1 MRAIGSSGTRDASSR
16 CKTTGVIVQPTI
28 PESKFRY
35 NASRMTSP
43 DPRTL
48 LLASG
53 LDDMSVGAL
62 LRPYG
67 FIDCRHADA
76 NLQALADD
84 PVTRQH
90 LADLLEAL
98 LQALA
103 ASADPDQALDYFE
116 RFAKAGGGKA
126 ALFSYLKTSPAA
138 LNLLATVFGAS
149 PFLSQILIRNPE
161 YLHWVTRTE
170 ILKRGRTRSELAGDL
185 RVSLLALRSKERRL
199 DALRRF
205 KRRELLAIGVR
216 DLLGLASVEQT
227 TIDLSILSEVLIQQ
241 VYLVCRESLAER
253 YGLPTN
259 GFTVLAMGKLGGGEL
274 NFSSDVD
281 LIYICGSDTGTTK
294 GTTRT
299 GRSSRLP
306 HAIYFR
312 QLAQDVTQALS
323 EVTNEGY
330 LFRIDLRLRPEG
342 KSGEII
348 ASFSR
353 MRGYYR
359 GLCLPGARAQPWERL
374 ALIKASPIAGD
385 KALGRRFLKMMQPFV
400 YQASHAGSPEVL
412 LAEVRRIKRLIDEKM
427 MGRGESQRNVK
438 LGIGGIREIELV
450 VQTLQAVFGHARPA
464 IRERNT
470 IKALSKLRRA
480 RLISPED
487 HRVLLEGYRFLRNV
501 EHKLQM
507 VEEQQTHTL
516 PADPMELRRCALRLG
531 YRDGEEGKAMDRF
544 LRDQD
549 HCTSR
554 VHEIFTRTVTG
565 ARFVGAISPPR

>member
-1 MRAIGSSGTRDASSR
+1 
-16 CKTTGVIVQPTI
+16 V
-28 PESKFRY
+28 
-35 NASRMTSP
+35 
-43 DPRTL
+43 
-48 LLASG
+48 
-53 LDDMSVGAL
+53 
-62 LRPYG
+62 
-67 FIDCRHADA
+67 
-76 NLQALADD
+76 
-84 PVTRQH
+84 
-90 LADLLEAL
+90 
-98 LQALA
+98 
-103 ASADPDQALDYFE
+103 YF
-116 RFAKAGGGKA
+116 
-126 ALFSYLKTSPAA
+126 
-138 LNLLATVFGAS
+138 
-149 PFLSQILIRNPE
+149 
-161 YLHWVTRTE
+161 
-170 ILKRGRTRSELAGDL
+170 
-185 RVSLLALRSKERRL
+185 
-199 DALRRF
+199 
-205 KRRELLAIGVR
+205 
-216 DLLGLASVEQT
+216 
-227 TIDLSILSEVLIQQ
+227 
-241 VYLVCRESLAER
+241 VCRESLAER
-253 YGLPTN
+253 YGLPTS

-294 GTTRT
+294 GTTRG

-306 HAIYFR
+306 HASYFR

-330 LFRIDLRLRPEG
+330 LFRVDLRLRPEG

-348 ASFSR
+348 ASLSR

-359 GLCLPGARAQPWERL
+359 GLSSHPPFSPGPPRGRQDGRLSRGPGSSPGARAQPWERL
-374 ALIKASPIAGD
+374 VHIKASSIAGD

-400 YQASHAGSPEVL
+400 YQASHAGSPEIL
-412 LAEVRRIKRLIDEKM
+412 LAEVRRIKHLIDEKM
-427 MGRGESQRNVK
+427 TGRGESQRNVK

-480 RLISPED
+480 RLISSDE

-531 YRDGEEGKAMDRF
+531 YRDGEEGKAMDQF

-565 ARFVGAISPPR
+565 ARFVGGISRLR

>member
-1 MRAIGSSGTRDASSR
+1 
-16 CKTTGVIVQPTI
+16 
-28 PESKFRY
+28 
-35 NASRMTSP
+35 MTSP

-161 YLHWVTRTE
+161 YVHWVTRTE

-205 KRRELLAIGVR
+205 KRRELLAVGVR

-253 YGLPTN
+253 YGLPTS

-281 LIYICGSDTGTTK
+281 LIYICGSNTGITK
-294 GTTRT
+294 GTTRA

-306 HAIYFR
+306 HASYFR

-330 LFRIDLRLRPEG
+330 LFRVDLRLRPEG

-359 GLCLPGARAQPWERL
+359 GLSRAQPWERL
-374 ALIKASPIAGD
+374 AHIKASPIAGD

-450 VQTLQAVFGHARPA
+450 VQTLQAVFGRARPA

-480 RLISPED
+480 RLISPDE

-507 VEEQQTHTL
+507 VEAQQTHTL

-531 YRDGEEGKAMDRF
+531 YRDGEEGIAMDRF

-565 ARFVGAISPPR
+565 AQFVGAISRPR

>member
-1 MRAIGSSGTRDASSR
+1 M
-16 CKTTGVIVQPTI
+16 
-28 PESKFRY
+28 
-35 NASRMTSP
+35 
-43 DPRTL
+43 
-48 LLASG
+48 LASG

-67 FIDCRHADA
+67 FIDYRRADA

-84 PVTRQH
+84 PGTRQH
-90 LADLLEAL
+90 LVDLLEAL

-103 ASADPDQALDYFE
+103 GSADPDQALDYLE

-170 ILKRGRTRSELAGDL
+170 ILKRGPTRPELAADL
-185 RVSLLALRSKERRL
+185 RVALLALRSKERRL

-205 KRRELLAIGVR
+205 KRRELLAVGVR

-253 YGLPTN
+253 YGLPTKD
-259 GFTVLAMGKLGGGEL
+259 FTVLAMGKLGGGEL

-281 LIYICGSDTGTTK
+281 IIYICGSDTGTTK
-294 GTTRT
+294 GTTRG

-306 HAIYFR
+306 HASYFR

-330 LFRIDLRLRPEG
+330 LFRVDLRLRPEG
-342 KSGEII
+342 KSGEIV
-348 ASFSR
+348 ASLSR

-359 GLCLPGARAQPWERL
+359 GLSLPGARAQPWERL
-374 ALIKASPIAGD
+374 AHIKASPIAGD

-427 MGRGESQRNVK
+427 TGRGESQRNVK

>member
-1 MRAIGSSGTRDASSR
+1 
-16 CKTTGVIVQPTI
+16 
-28 PESKFRY
+28 
-35 NASRMTSP
+35 
-43 DPRTL
+43 
-48 LLASG
+48 LAG
-53 LDDMSVGAL
+53 
-62 LRPYG
+62 
-67 FIDCRHADA
+67 
-76 NLQALADD
+76 
-84 PVTRQH
+84 
-90 LADLLEAL
+90 
-98 LQALA
+98 
-103 ASADPDQALDYFE
+103 SADPDQALDYLE

-161 YLHWVTRTE
+161 YLHWLTRTD
-170 ILKRGRTRSELAGDL
+170 ILKRGRARSELAGDL

-205 KRRELLAIGVR
+205 KRRELLAVGVR

-227 TIDLSILSEVLIQQ
+227 TIDLSILSEILIQQ

-253 YGLPTN
+253 YGLPTS

-294 GTTRT
+294 GTTHG

-306 HAIYFR
+306 HASYFR

-323 EVTNEGY
+323 DVTNEGY
-330 LFRIDLRLRPEG
+330 LFRVDLRLRPEG

-348 ASFSR
+348 ASLSR
-353 MRGYYR
+353 MRAYYR
-359 GLCLPGARAQPWERL
+359 GLISHPAVTPTPAPAKTGSFSRGHPPAISPSHPEPAETGSLPGARAQPWERL
-374 ALIKASPIAGD
+374 AHIKASPIAGD
-385 KALGRRFLKMMQPFV
+385 KALGRRFLTMMQPFV
-400 YQASHAGSPEVL
+400 YQASRAGSPEVL

-427 MGRGESQRNVK
+427 TGRGESQRNVK

-450 VQTLQAVFGHARPA
+450 VQTLQAVFGHARPS

-480 RLISPED
+480 QLISAEE

-531 YRDGEEGKAMDRF
+531 YRDGEEGKAMDQF

-549 HCTSR
+549 LYTSR
-554 VHEIFTRTVTG
+554 VHEIFTRTITG
-565 ARFVGAISPPR
+565 ARFAGAISARGR

>member
-1 MRAIGSSGTRDASSR
+1 L
-16 CKTTGVIVQPTI
+16 
-28 PESKFRY
+28 F
-35 NASRMTSP
+35 
-43 DPRTL
+43 
-48 LLASG
+48 ASG

-205 KRRELLAIGVR
+205 KRRELLAVGVR

-253 YGLPTN
+253 YGLPTS

-294 GTTRT
+294 GTTRA

-306 HAIYFR
+306 HASYFR

-330 LFRIDLRLRPEG
+330 LFRVDLRLRPEG

-374 ALIKASPIAGD
+374 AHIKASPIAGD

-427 MGRGESQRNVK
+427 TGRGESQRNVK

-507 VEEQQTHTL
+507 VEAQQTHTL

-565 ARFVGAISPPR
+565 AQFVGAISRPR